1 MPHSTPSALA
11 PQAAPCPGGA
21 NRRLTIRHPC
31 PPTTQV
37 SAAND
42 PHWPFQR
49 VRVQDISQGGVALI
63 LPHAPAVGETIFLQM
78 TNHILDFTFDLAAE
92 VRNVGPHPR
101 GSWLVGVAFDEALSA
116 EELGGLI

>member
-1 MPHSTPSALA
+1 MPHSSPSTL
-11 PQAAPCPGGA
+11 PPEAAPCPGGA

-31 PPTTQV
+31 PPTTQA

-49 VRVQDISQGGVALI
+49 VRVHDTSQGGVALI
-63 LPHAPAVGETIFLQM
+63 LPHPPALGETIFLQM
-78 TNHILDFTFDLAAE
+78 TNHLLDFTFDLAAE
-92 VRNVGPHPR
+92 VRHVEAHPR

-116 EELGGLI
+116 EELGALI